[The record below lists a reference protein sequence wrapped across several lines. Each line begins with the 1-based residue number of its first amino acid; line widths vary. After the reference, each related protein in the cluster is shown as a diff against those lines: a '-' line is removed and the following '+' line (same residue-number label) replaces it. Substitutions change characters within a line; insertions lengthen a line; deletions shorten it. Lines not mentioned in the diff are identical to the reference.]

1 MATTTPFPFR
11 EHHDP
16 TNHDA
21 VMNMLIDV
29 LVTQYEVSLADTD
42 KTDDDASMS
51 FYEGQI
57 DVAVRL
63 LQAIL
68 DIPDGDWDR
77 YVDVT
82 EPESNLNQN
91 GEQL

>member
-16 TNHDA
+16 TNHHA
-21 VMNMLIDV
+21 VMNVLIDV
-29 LVTQYEVSLADTD
+29 LITQYESSLADSD
-42 KTDDDASMS
+42 KADDEYNMG
-51 FYEGQI
+51 FYEGQVE
-57 DVAVRL
+57 VAVQFL
-63 LQAIL
+63 VTIL
-68 DIPDGDWDR
+68 DVPDGDWDR
-77 YVDVT
+77 YIDVT